1 MGMDPVKIQ
10 GVSNWP
16 SPTCV
21 KEVQSFLG
29 FVNFY
34 RRFILDFA
42 GIARPLHDLTK
53 KDMVW
58 TWDVEHE
65 AAFEALKTRVT
76 SAPVLLFPDDT
87 KPFKVEADS
96 STMPLVLC
104 CLSWEKMVNGILVD
118 SNPSP

>member
-1 MGMDPVKIQ
+1 MVGCGCVIPHKKCDFEKTEVEYLGLIISHGQMGMDPVKIQ
-10 GVSNWP
+10 GVSIWP

-53 KDMVW
+53 KDIV
-58 TWDVEHE
+58 
-65 AAFEALKTRVT
+65 
-76 SAPVLLFPDDT
+76 
-87 KPFKVEADS
+87 
-96 STMPLVLC
+96 
-104 CLSWEKMVNGILVD
+104 
-118 SNPSP
+118 